1 MKVIIVED
9 DLVLGEVVA
18 FTLRREGFDIALF
31 RDGAEALTKWRAELP
46 HLILLDI
53 ELPGAD
59 GFTICREIRKSSN
72 VPIIMLTSRD
82 NETDIVT
89 GLQIGADD
97 YIVKPFS
104 PAQFIARVQSVI
116 RRSSTAEL
124 PNRLNVKNIKFDPQ
138 RHQVDINGREGIQ
151 LTQLESRLLETLLLN
166 SGNVLTVNT
175 LIERVWGAGGA
186 DRTML
191 KQLIYRLRQKLETNP
206 AEPEYIHA
214 VPGVGYTLVQ

>member
-1 MKVIIVED
+1 
-9 DLVLGEVVA
+9 
-18 FTLRREGFDIALF
+18 LRREGFDIALF
-31 RDGAEALTKWRAELP
+31 RDGTEALTKWRAELP

>member
-31 RDGAEALTKWRAELP
+31 RDGTEALTKWRAELP